1 MQIRGEKY
9 VEEPVN
15 HDFDNDFVDNV
26 AKAYRS
32 KFLKDGGSSNS
43 GDEGNESFRHRR
55 VKITSRNDII
65 DKAKNFH
72 HPPCADMC

>member
-15 HDFDNDFVDNV
+15 HDFDNDFVDNI

-32 KFLKDGGSSNS
+32 TFLKDGGSSNS
-43 GDEGNESFRHRR
+43 GDEGNESFRHR
-55 VKITSRNDII
+55 
-65 DKAKNFH
+65 
-72 HPPCADMC
+72 